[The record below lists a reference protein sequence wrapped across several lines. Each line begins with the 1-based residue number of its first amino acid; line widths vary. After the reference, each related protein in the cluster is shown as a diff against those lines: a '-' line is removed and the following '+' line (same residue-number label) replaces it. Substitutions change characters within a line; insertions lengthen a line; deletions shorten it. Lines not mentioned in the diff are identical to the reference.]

1 MKFNFQRV
9 RTPTYITSVVLV
21 VIGLLFALGSVA
33 AAAWIFV
40 VLGVALN
47 VMAVSVTEIT
57 ERGPR
62 EVDPASR
69 VVIEPEA
76 DTEQQAV
83 VTPAAGARPAAASAP
98 ARPVRDEK
106 PGKTAGSTSLRAN
119 ISRTFSGTREAQP
132 HRPQPQ
138 HK

>member
-9 RTPTYITSVVLV
+9 RTPAYITSVILV

-40 VLGVALN
+40 ILGVALN
-47 VMAVSVTEIT
+47 VMAVSVTELT
-57 ERGPR
+57 DRGAR
-62 EVDPASR
+62 EVDPTSR

-83 VTPAAGARPAAASAP
+83 VAPAAAARAGSAP
-98 ARPVRDEK
+98 ARPARDEK
-106 PGKTAGSTSLRAN
+106 PGKTTGSTPLRAN
-119 ISRTFSGTREAQP
+119 VSRTFGGAREAQP

>member
-9 RTPTYITSVVLV
+9 RTPAYITSVVLV

-33 AAAWIFV
+33 LAAWLFV
-40 VLGVALN
+40 ILGVALN

-83 VTPAAGARPAAASAP
+83 VAPASDARAAASSP

-106 PGKTAGSTSLRAN
+106 PAKTAGSTALRAN
-119 ISRTFSGTREAQP
+119 ISRTFGGAREARTHHP
-132 HRPQPQ
+132 EPQ